1 MKIEGCFE
9 YKKINQ
15 MKVGDLFLYN
25 GHIYILTDMKADNID
40 MCICIRLESGVSDL
54 LSKYTVA
61 SVVEDV
67 TLKIGG
73 YYNHG

>member
-25 GHIYILTDMKADNID
+25 GHVYILTDMKADNID
-40 MCICIRLESGVSDL
+40 MCICIRLERDL
-54 LSKYTVA
+54 LSKLTVG
-61 SVVEDV
+61 SVVKDV

-73 YYNHG
+73 ITSE